1 MSGSRRGV
9 TTVADRAVAR
19 IARQAAVEAT
29 TRLGGEVL
37 RSTASRT
44 GRAGRTGRSDAVTVE
59 VGLPISA
66 LAEAGR
72 ESPLQLHVASRT
84 RYLTGLDALSAH
96 VRIRELTAAPPA
108 ARPQAAER
116 PAARS
121 PVAEQAARL
130 AARGTWSRWRLVTT
144 WLAVATTGMGT
155 VLLWAALDRHVP
167 GLTAPFPWHVAQAAW
182 GSAGR
187 SAVHHGAVI
196 AGALLGGWL
205 LLLAV
210 TPGRRRTL
218 TLGCVPPTRA
228 RITRRGAARLLRAA
242 LSGVAG
248 LRVRGVHCGPR
259 RVTVRAQTVFGEPE
273 DVRGTALEVIG
284 ATVGRMSLGRTP
296 SVRLVLKDAR
306 NPYAAMRQEGS

>member
-1 MSGSRRGV
+1 M

-44 GRAGRTGRSDAVTVE
+44 GRSDAVTVE

-72 ESPLQLHVASRT
+72 EFPLQLHVARRT
-84 RYLTGLDALSAH
+84 RHLTGMDTLSAR
-96 VRIRELTAAPPA
+96 VRIRELTAAPPV

-116 PAARS
+116 PARF
-121 PVAEQAARL
+121 
-130 AARGTWSRWRLVTT
+130 AARGAWSRRRLVTT
-144 WLAVATTGMGT
+144 WLAVATTGVGV
-155 VLLWAALDRHVP
+155 VLLWAGLDRHVP
-167 GLTAPFPWHVAQAAW
+167 GLTAPFPWHVAHAAW

-187 SAVHHGAVI
+187 SAVRHGAVI

-210 TPGRRRTL
+210 TPGRRGTL
-218 TLGCVPPTRA
+218 TLGCVPPARA
-228 RITRRGAARLLRAA
+228 RITRTGAARLVRAA
-242 LSGVAG
+242 LGGVPG
-248 LRVRGVHCGPR
+248 LRVRGVRCGPR
-259 RVTVRAQTVFGEPE
+259 RVTVRAESVFGEPE
-273 DVRGTALEVIG
+273 EVRGTALGVVE

-306 NPYAAMRQEGS
+306 NPCAATRQEGS